1 MYFFCVLDRRS
12 VVVNDRGALYSRRR
26 GRDSNAGGSRDRYHH
41 SHSDI
46 IFNGNIHRLQA
57 SVRIILLG
65 NFSSLGKGRIDNLI
79 FLLERRMF

>member
-1 MYFFCVLDRRS
+1 M
-12 VVVNDRGALYSRRR
+12 VNDRGALYSRRR

-57 SVRIILLG
+57 SKEGCFKEEEVEIENAAVVSNEKKSKGGREILG
-65 NFSSLGKGRIDNLI
+65 V
-79 FLLERRMF
+79 